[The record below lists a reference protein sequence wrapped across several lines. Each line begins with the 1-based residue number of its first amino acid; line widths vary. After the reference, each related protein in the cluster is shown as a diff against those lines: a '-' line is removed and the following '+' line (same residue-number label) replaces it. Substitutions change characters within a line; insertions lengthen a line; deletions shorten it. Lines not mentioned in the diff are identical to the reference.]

1 MSDKV
6 EQIVN
11 DKVKQ
16 IAEDLVVLSVKD
28 VRDLQELLK
37 EKYGIEPYAPT
48 VVGNVDNAGAA
59 SSAGAEKSSFT
70 VVLKSVGASK
80 LNVIKALKE
89 VLGLGLAEAKAIT
102 DSIPKEIKKD
112 VPKDEDNSLKKKL
125 ESFGA
130 EVELK

>member
-16 IAEDLVVLSVKD
+16 IAEDLVALSVKD

-48 VVGNVDNAGAA
+48 VVGNVDNAGAS

-102 DSIPKEIKKD
+102 DSVFTIFIIF
-112 VPKDEDNSLKKKL
+112 VLFSLKCFYRISSKRNKKRC
-125 ESFGA
+125 F
-130 EVELK
+130 